1 MCSRAIY
8 PARAA
13 KGWLPWGLLV
23 PFLGLAFVAATVG
36 GCVAGLQHAHLVDA
50 QENPIG
56 LTGFMAFLLLPFGAL
71 GLVVLA
77 WVRFVE
83 RRPLASIGLAA
94 GHPLHTFLGGLL
106 AGIAMAVIIVAG
118 IWSVGGFDAGAFAEA
133 FSSRTA
139 LGSIAILLTGFS
151 LQSSVEELLFRGWM
165 LSAVAHKIGI
175 GAAVLLTSAT
185 FTLFHHED
193 SSSWL
198 FATNVA
204 LFALF
209 ACCWAISTG
218 NIWGVM
224 GWHAAWNWLFAT
236 GFELRVTGLDTHLP
250 AFLVRLVPHGPDY
263 LTGGALGPE
272 GSFMCSLV
280 LLGGM
285 GFFALRTRREGHKTK
300 ESG

>member
-1 MCSRAIY
+1 MSSCAIY

-36 GCVAGLQHAHLVDA
+36 GSVAVLQHAHLIDA

-71 GLVVLA
+71 GLVVIA

-94 GHPLHTFLGGLL
+94 GHPLRTFLGGLL
-106 AGIAMAVIIVAG
+106 AGVAMAVIIVTG
-118 IWSVGGFDAGAFAEA
+118 IWLVGGFGVGASAEA
-133 FSSRTA
+133 FGSWTA
-139 LGSIAILLTGFS
+139 IGSIATLLAGFS

-165 LSAVAHKIGI
+165 LSAIANKFGI
-175 GAAVLLTSAT
+175 ATAVVLTSAV
-185 FTLFHHED
+185 FVLFHHED
-193 SSSWL
+193 SASWL
-198 FATNVA
+198 FAINVV

-236 GFELRVTGLDTHLP
+236 GFELRVTGLDAHLP
-250 AFLVRLVPHGPDY
+250 ALLVKLVPHGPDY

-272 GSFMCSLV
+272 GGYMCSLV
-280 LLGGM
+280 LLGGI
-285 GFFALRTRREGHKTK
+285 GFFALRARWEGCKTK